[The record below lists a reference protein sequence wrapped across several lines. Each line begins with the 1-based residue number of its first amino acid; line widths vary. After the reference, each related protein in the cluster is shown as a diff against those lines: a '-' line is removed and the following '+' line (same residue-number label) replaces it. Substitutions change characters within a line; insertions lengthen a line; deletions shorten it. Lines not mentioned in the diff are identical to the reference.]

1 MAKEMGKRLG
11 KCALLQRSVQAMNSP
26 PPSFSEFIGVY
37 NADATLWGELTY
49 WIGARLGTRHCSLC
63 DITHGLFTP
72 RAEWRECASSL
83 EIPFTTFHINDAP
96 PDVTQAASGNY
107 PIVLGRT
114 QTGLQVLLTD
124 AELKQCAGSP
134 QALFGKLQ
142 NLLQ

>member
-1 MAKEMGKRLG
+1 MPEISAKFPSTIKRSIW
-11 KCALLQRSVQAMNSP
+11 C
-26 PPSFSEFIGVY
+26 EY
-37 NADATLWGELTY
+37 
-49 WIGARLGTRHCSLC
+49 ARE
-63 DITHGLFTP
+63 FTP
-72 RAEWRECASSL
+72 VSTDVIHAMLPNFGQMKFLQPSQIAMPL

-124 AELKQCAGSP
+124 AELKQCAGSQ
-134 QALFGKLQ
+134 QALLGKLQ

>member
-1 MAKEMGKRLG
+1 MAKEVGKGLGKR
-11 KCALLQRSVQAMNSP
+11 ALLQRSVQAMTDS
-26 PPSFSEFIGVY
+26 SRQFSEFIGVY

-72 RAEWRECASSL
+72 RAEWKECASSL

-96 PDVTQAASGNY
+96 TDVTQAANGNY

-114 QTGLQVLLTD
+114 QTGLHVLLTD
-124 AELKQCAGSP
+124 AELQECKGSP
-134 QALFGKLQ
+134 QELLSRLQ
-142 NLLQ
+142 SL

>member
-1 MAKEMGKRLG
+1 MAQKVGKRLG
-11 KCALLQRSVQAMNSP
+11 KCALLQRPVQTMTQS
-26 PPSFSEFIGVY
+26 SDQFSEFIGVY

-72 RAEWRECASSL
+72 RAEWKECASSL

-96 PDVTQAASGNY
+96 PEVTQAANGNY

-114 QTGLQVLLTD
+114 QTGLRVLLTD
-124 AELKQCAGSP
+124 TELEECNGSP
-134 QALFGKLQ
+134 QALFGKLK